1 MISDTCPSCKTSLI
15 GEEVP
20 GQPGLRYRLEV
31 ALYDPDRDRTV
42 GWRCVA
48 CGFEWARG
56 PA

>member
-20 GQPGLRYRLEV
+20 GQPGLRYRLTV